1 MNNNEATG
9 ISIQD
14 LEQWFDE
21 ELELYGTKD
30 KSDFES
36 VFAWKH
42 SAISQARLRIINKA
56 KKKIQEQSQAK
67 LNSERINKVIQVL
80 IEYGLAEDCSGSEL
94 IEVGPKGL
102 DDIVQELNKALE

>member
-1 MNNNEATG
+1 MNVSNEPNG

-21 ELELYGTKD
+21 ELTLYGNHVEIDAAK
-30 KSDFES
+30 
-36 VFAWKH
+36 VH
-42 SAISQARLRIINKA
+42 ILNKA
-56 KKKIQEQSQAK
+56 KRKIQEQSQAK

-80 IEYGLAEDCSGSEL
+80 IEYDLAEDCSGSEL

-102 DDIVQELNKALE
+102 DNIVRELNKALE

>member
-1 MNNNEATG
+1 MNNNETTG

-21 ELELYGTKD
+21 ELELYDGIKD
-30 KSDFES
+30 EPNSWEHVEIVAAKI
-36 VFAWKH
+36 H
-42 SAISQARLRIINKA
+42 ILNKA
-56 KKKIQEQSQAK
+56 KRKIQEQSQAK
-67 LNSERINKVIQVL
+67 LNSKRINNVIQVL

-102 DDIVQELNKALE
+102 NNIVRELNSALE

>member
-1 MNNNEATG
+1 MNNNETTG

-21 ELELYGTKD
+21 ELKLYGTND
-30 KSDFES
+30 EFN
-36 VFAWKH
+36 AWEH
-42 SAISQARLRIINKA
+42 VGMIVAARVHILNKA
-56 KKKIQEQSQAK
+56 KRKIQEQSQAK
-67 LNSERINKVIQVL
+67 LNSKRINNVIQVL

-102 DDIVQELNKALE
+102 NNIVRELNSALE

>member
-1 MNNNEATG
+1 MNNNEANG

-21 ELELYGTKD
+21 ELTLYGNHVEIDAAK
-30 KSDFES
+30 
-36 VFAWKH
+36 VH
-42 SAISQARLRIINKA
+42 ILNKA
-56 KKKIQEQSQAK
+56 KRKIQEQSQAK

-80 IEYGLAEDCSGSEL
+80 IEYDLAEDCSGSEL
-94 IEVGPKGL
+94 IKVGPKGL

>member
-1 MNNNEATG
+1 MNTSNEANG

-21 ELELYGTKD
+21 ELKLYGNKD
-30 KSDFES
+30 NSTSWEHAEI
-36 VFAWKH
+36 VA
-42 SAISQARLRIINKA
+42 ARVHIINKA
-56 KKKIQEQSQAK
+56 KKKIREQSQAK
-67 LNSERINKVIQVL
+67 LNSKRINNVIQVL

-94 IEVGPKGL
+94 VEIGPKGL

>member
-1 MNNNEATG
+1 MNVNNEPNG

-21 ELELYGTKD
+21 ELELYGNKD
-30 KSDFES
+30 NSTSWEHAEI
-36 VFAWKH
+36 VT
-42 SAISQARLRIINKA
+42 ARVHILNKA

-67 LNSERINKVIQVL
+67 LNSERINKIIQVL

-94 IEVGPKGL
+94 IEIGPKGL
-102 DDIVQELNKALE
+102 DDIVRELNKALE

>member
-1 MNNNEATG
+1 MNIDNESNS

-21 ELELYGTKD
+21 EFELYGKKD
-30 KSDFES
+30 N
-36 VFAWKH
+36 FASWEH
-42 SAISQARLRIINKA
+42 VEIVAARLHILNKA

-67 LNSERINKVIQVL
+67 LNSKRINKVIQVL

-94 IEVGPKGL
+94 VEIGPKGL

>member
-1 MNNNEATG
+1 MNTSNESNS

-21 ELELYGTKD
+21 ELTLYGNYVEIDAAK
-30 KSDFES
+30 
-36 VFAWKH
+36 VH
-42 SAISQARLRIINKA
+42 ILNKA
-56 KKKIQEQSQAK
+56 KRKIQEQSQAK

-80 IEYGLAEDCSGSEL
+80 IEYDLAEDCSGSEL

-102 DDIVQELNKALE
+102 DNIVQELNKALE

>member
-1 MNNNEATG
+1 MNTSNEANG

-21 ELELYGTKD
+21 ELKLYGTND
-30 KSDFES
+30 EFN
-36 VFAWKH
+36 AWEH
-42 SAISQARLRIINKA
+42 VEIVAARLHILNKA
-56 KKKIQEQSQAK
+56 KKKIQEQSQAE
-67 LNSERINKVIQVL
+67 LNSKRINNVIQVL

-94 IEVGPKGL
+94 VEIGPKDL

>member
-1 MNNNEATG
+1 MNKSNESNG

-14 LEQWFDE
+14 LEKWFDE
-21 ELELYGTKD
+21 ELELYGNKD
-30 KSDFES
+30 NSTSWEHAEI
-36 VFAWKH
+36 VT
-42 SAISQARLRIINKA
+42 ARVHILNKA

-94 IEVGPKGL
+94 IEIGPKGL

>member
-1 MNNNEATG
+1 MNKSNEANG

-21 ELELYGTKD
+21 EFALYGTHVEIDAAK
-30 KSDFES
+30 
-36 VFAWKH
+36 VH
-42 SAISQARLRIINKA
+42 ILNKA
-56 KKKIQEQSQAK
+56 KKKIQEQSQAE
-67 LNSERINKVIQVL
+67 LNAKRINNVMQVL

-102 DDIVQELNKALE
+102 DNIVQELNKALE

>member
-14 LEQWFDE
+14 LEQWFNE
-21 ELELYGTKD
+21 ELELYG
-30 KSDFES
+30 SDGHPDFDG
-36 VFAWKH
+36 VFVYKYDTIAAAK
-42 SAISQARLRIINKA
+42 LRILDKA
-56 KKKIQEQSQAK
+56 KRKILEQNQAK
-67 LNSERINKVIQVL
+67 LNSKRINNVIQVL

-102 DDIVQELNKALE
+102 YNIVQELNKALE